1 MGVTVY
7 KKRGLLSKKVI
18 VLFFY
23 KRSGYSL
30 QVLAKLRFTSLSCG
44 LSTAIPNA
52 GGVSST
58 LLFLQRINLIH
69 QYSFVTLY
77 IGVKYMLRIY
87 ISTPIYIMIAPVFH
101 PKARYSRSE
110 ASGSGEKVKKFRFQ
124 KSRLQRVKV

>member
-18 VLFFY
+18 ALFFY

-58 LLFLQRINLIH
+58 LLF
-69 QYSFVTLY
+69 YEGETSPFVTLY
-77 IGVKYMLRIY
+77 IGVKCVLRIY
-87 ISTPIYIMIAPVFH
+87 ISTAYIMRSMFFIHFGSLSFGE
-101 PKARYSRSE
+101 SRSVGRG
-110 ASGSGEKVKKFRFQ
+110 AKIKYFQNSRF
-124 KSRLQRVKV
+124 QRVKV

>member
-1 MGVTVY
+1 LGVTVY

-18 VLFFY
+18 ALFFY

-58 LLFLQRINLIH
+58 LLFYNGET
-69 QYSFVTLY
+69 SPFVTLY
-77 IGVKYMLRIY
+77 IGVKCVLRIY